1 MPALINGYL
10 SAEPDAM
17 DELHQDGIVAGF
29 FIYPA
34 IEAVE
39 GEERT
44 KQMQQLR
51 DDLQEKIRKQAGD
64 DVVAFLGGATGLYC
78 GYLDLWPGIKETIR
92 GCCRCLFTHQS
103 AVGILPFFPP

>member
-64 DVVAFLGGATGLYC
+64 DVVAFLGGATGL
-78 GYLDLWPGIKETIR
+78 
-92 GCCRCLFTHQS
+92 
-103 AVGILPFFPP
+103 

>member
-44 KQMQQLR
+44 KQMHNSGMTCR
-51 DDLQEKIRKQAGD
+51 RNPEAG
-64 DVVAFLGGATGLYC
+64 
-78 GYLDLWPGIKETIR
+78 WR
-92 GCCRCLFTHQS
+92 
-103 AVGILPFFPP
+103 